1 MILWKRAFLLGL
13 LSWAIPFAVSV
24 AAFPLKRVNAP
35 LFEAVMTLVL
45 VMTAGVLLRSYFRG
59 RRSAVGEAVV
69 VGALWLAVNLVFD
82 YPMFAYGPM
91 KMTAA
96 KYYSEIGVDYLIF
109 PVFALAASRLA
120 PKDAR
125 A

>member
-1 MILWKRAFLLGL
+1 
-13 LSWAIPFAVSV
+13 
-24 AAFPLKRVNAP
+24 
-35 LFEAVMTLVL
+35 MTLVL
-45 VMTAGVLLRSYFRG
+45 VITAGVLFGPYFLGRSV
-59 RRSAVGEAVV
+59 AAGEAVV
-69 VGALWLAVNLVFD
+69 VGALWLALNLVFY
-82 YPMFAYGPM
+82 YPMFAYGPKK

-96 KYYSEIGVDYLIF
+96 QYYSEIGVDYLIF